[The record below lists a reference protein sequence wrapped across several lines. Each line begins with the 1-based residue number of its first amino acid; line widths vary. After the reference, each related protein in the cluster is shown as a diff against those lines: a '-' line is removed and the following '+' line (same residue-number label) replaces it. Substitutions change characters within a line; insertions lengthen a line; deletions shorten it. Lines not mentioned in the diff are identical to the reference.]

1 VINTINQTS
10 SFPSNKQLLTGENF
24 QTIHINKQLLTGENF
39 QTIHIANTDR
49 IGSLH

>member
-24 QTIHINKQLLTGENF
+24 QTIHT
-39 QTIHIANTDR
+39 ANTDR